1 MTSIQ
6 IFTGTMTGTAE
17 GVSEVVAK
25 RLQALGHIAE
35 VNLQPDAA
43 ALLRNPAEVILICT
57 SNTGS
62 GDLPDDIQP
71 LYLELTRSYP
81 TIAGRR
87 YGCINLG
94 DSCYTSFN
102 EGGAALDAAFA
113 DLGAV
118 RIGEPLVIDASEGE
132 DPEALALE
140 WLEAWVKLL

>member
-17 GVSEVVAK
+17 GVAEAVAE
-25 RLQALGHIAE
+25 RLKALGHPVEI
-35 VNLQPDAA
+35 NLFPDGD
-43 ALLRNPAEVILICT
+43 ALVRDPDEVILICT

-71 LYLELTRSYP
+71 LYLELTRNYP
-81 TIAGRR
+81 PIAGRR
-87 YGCINLG
+87 YGVINLG
-94 DSCYTSFN
+94 DSCYTTFN

-118 RIGEPLVIDASEGE
+118 RLGEPLVIDASEGE
-132 DPEALALE
+132 DPEALALA
-140 WLEAWVKLL
+140 WLEDWVTRL